1 MIYGTKEFGE
11 TLKAIM
17 KDGERHPLYEES
29 VKHAEEMGVHVYG
42 DKPDFLLR
50 RARPHEDDEVQAYRI
65 ENYEPLTKA
74 GSDKAIEIVSKIFN
88 PTLYSIVWKDQS
100 AEVKELHDYLFVEYP
115 IYNSVTNFDKDV
127 LLRKMIADPN
137 GVIAIAPE
145 RMPKNDLETINPISF
160 LYSSKNVYWFD
171 HDCFLIFISE
181 EEIDS
186 QKHFHFIYFDRNQII
201 HFESWWDEA
210 SKSVFI
216 EEEEIPYNHGFNEI
230 PVWFLRGKS
239 KATGNGSIIF
249 ESFFSSALPHWN
261 TSVSH
266 ESDLLG
272 AYIKHLHPQKMVW
285 TDECQHEFT
294 YDSIIFKCINGAMK
308 SHGRTGVGHPMEN
321 TDCSKCGGSG
331 RIAVTSPYGEY
342 QISKSKLETDQYPA
356 GLKPVEYI
364 HIPVDATKMLEERTE
379 KFRKEAMYALNMD
392 VEEKIGA
399 IQSGVAKQIDRT
411 AQQDFLFNI
420 GAVVFDVHLTN
431 QIYFSN
437 KYKFAI
443 RMKSENKTEE
453 KNLPDVVKPTQF
465 DVLTT
470 AELINNFAVASKSG
484 VDKNYLR
491 VKQMEIVNRDL
502 NNSPEMKKY
511 LLTMLMVDPLFGFVQ
526 DEISSGVNAG
536 VIQKRD
542 WAIHENLKPF
552 LDRAI
557 DEDKKFLDKPLKE
570 KVDKMNQY
578 GDELVKANKPQV
590 DTNLLLMNDAA

>member
-1 MIYGTKEFGE
+1 
-11 TLKAIM
+11 
-17 KDGERHPLYEES
+17 
-29 VKHAEEMGVHVYG
+29 
-42 DKPDFLLR
+42 
-50 RARPHEDDEVQAYRI
+50 
-65 ENYEPLTKA
+65 
-74 GSDKAIEIVSKIFN
+74 
-88 PTLYSIVWKDQS
+88 
-100 AEVKELHDYLFVEYP
+100 
-115 IYNSVTNFDKDV
+115 
-127 LLRKMIADPN
+127 
-137 GVIAIAPE
+137 
-145 RMPKNDLETINPISF
+145 
-160 LYSSKNVYWFD
+160 
-171 HDCFLIFISE
+171 
-181 EEIDS
+181 
-186 QKHFHFIYFDRNQII
+186 
-201 HFESWWDEA
+201 
-210 SKSVFI
+210 
-216 EEEEIPYNHGFNEI
+216 
-230 PVWFLRGKS
+230 
-239 KATGNGSIIF
+239 
-249 ESFFSSALPHWN
+249 
-261 TSVSH
+261 
-266 ESDLLG
+266 
-272 AYIKHLHPQKMVW
+272 
-285 TDECQHEFT
+285 
-294 YDSIIFKCINGAMK
+294 
-308 SHGRTGVGHPMEN
+308 MEN

-399 IQSGVAKQIDRT
+399 LQSGVAKQIDRT

-526 DEISSGVNAG
+526 DEISAGVNAG

-590 DTNLLLMNDAA
+590 DNNLLLMNDAA